1 MKQENKPIK
10 KEEVVKVDIFD
21 VLTDEEN
28 CTNIYMYNDKGEQ
41 LEFEQ
46 IAVIP
51 YAEQRLYCILKPVSY
66 IPGIKE
72 DEAVVFEVCFSNDDE
87 GSYLKVE
94 EDEKIAIEIF
104 NEYYDLVEE
113 GGENQ

>member
-10 KEEVVKVDIFD
+10 KEEIDKVDIFD

-28 CTNIYMYNDKGEQ
+28 CANIYMYNDNGEQ

-51 YAEQRLYCILKPVSY
+51 YAERLFCILKPVSY
-66 IPGIKE
+66 IPGIKDE
-72 DEAVVFEVCFSNDDE
+72 EAVVFKVCFSKDDE
-87 GSYLKVE
+87 SSYLKVE
-94 EDEKIAIEIF
+94 EDEEIAIGVF
-104 NEYYDLVEE
+104 NEYYDLIEKE
-113 GGENQ
+113 GENK